1 MEVGYA
7 AEEGLAY
14 PLLAVLLRD
23 RGLAFYDSDKCVLPI
38 QESYMICSFF
48 LFNNCLHYRGTI
60 YRRHSTSVRK
70 P

>member
-38 QESYMICSFF
+38 QESYMMFF
-48 LFNNCLHYRGTI
+48 FSI
-60 YRRHSTSVRK
+60 
-70 P
+70 